1 MPRCQGVGTPAWR
14 RPPELYSISI
24 SISIIY
30 THLIISV
37 FWFGLPKSAKIWPT
51 RKHLSRIP
59 ALSSPAAFLV
69 FYRNNPKHSAGS
81 CDKSRIAFQMTSWTE
96 VLASEWEEETTLH
109 HSFRCRDTFR
119 TPNVWN
125 GSMTMS
131 DRKLLSHALP
141 ELAGCKWMPFRSI
154 KFIHVIYHILF
165 CILYIRIVISCH
177 IHLYQPAGHVSSCAI
192 PLGAVKVADFPF
204 WPTMEPRQMASRSS
218 GKSPGFNV
226 LRCTWCTFQWLS
238 MYYCAVLWL
247 SVCPIPPS
255 KSGSSIT
262 LVHHCRIV
270 HHCSSCEHPIQN
282 ITPLRHFHNHSS
294 RPNMGV
300 AAVASDPAMLQSGN
314 NKDLVRRVISVYLSL
329 TFSLQYTWFC
339 SAYIIGCQRFEPA

>member
-1 MPRCQGVGTPAWR
+1 MANKETSQSDQDILG
-14 RPPELYSISI
+14 
-24 SISIIY
+24 
-30 THLIISV
+30 
-37 FWFGLPKSAKIWPT
+37 
-51 RKHLSRIP
+51 
-59 ALSSPAAFLV
+59 LSSPAAFLV
-69 FYRNNPKHSAGS
+69 FYRNNLKHCAGS

-96 VLASEWEEETTLH
+96 VLASEWEEETIHYITVFTVLGAVIH
-109 HSFRCRDTFR
+109 FELQMFGMDLWQCLTENSWVMRCLNLRD
-119 TPNVWN
+119 VN
-125 GSMTMS
+125 GCHS
-131 DRKLLSHALP
+131 DRLSLSMSYTV
-141 ELAGCKWMPFRSI
+141 LYSI
-154 KFIHVIYHILF
+154 FI
-165 CILYIRIVISCH
+165 YIRIVISCH

-247 SVCPIPPS
+247 SVCPMPPS

-270 HHCSSCEHPIQN
+270 HHCSSCEYPIQN

-300 AAVASDPAMLQSGN
+300 AAVASDPAMFQSGN

-339 SAYIIGCQRFEPA
+339 SAYVIGCQRFEPA